1 MFFPDHA
8 AGEIIK
14 MALKEDL
21 GHGDLTTIYLIDP
34 SKKAKA
40 NIWAKE
46 DGVIAGLPAAKKVFD
61 IIGDIEFT
69 YQVIDGA
76 KVKKGTSLATL
87 YGNTA
92 GLLNGER
99 VALNF
104 LQRLSGIATKTKEL
118 VDKVD
123 AYRVKLAD
131 TRKTTPLLRV
141 LERYAVRVGGGF
153 NHRFGLADAILIKD
167 NHIHAVGGI
176 EKAVALARQK
186 SGHTVKIEVEVED
199 LRGVEK
205 ALAAGADIILLDNM
219 TTDTMAEAVK
229 LIAGRAITEASGGIT
244 EENIAATAAT
254 GVDVISLG
262 MLTHSVKSL
271 DISMDFY

>member
-1 MFFPDHA
+1 MFFPDHEA
-8 AGEIIK
+8 AKIIK
-14 MALKEDL
+14 MALQEDL
-21 GHGDLTTIYLIDP
+21 GYGDLTTMYLIDP
-34 SKKAKA
+34 AGKSKA

-46 DGVIAGLPAAKKVFD
+46 GGVIAGLPVAKKVFD
-61 IIGDIEFT
+61 LIGDVEFR
-69 YQVIDGA
+69 YEVREGA
-76 KVKKGTSLATL
+76 EVKRGTNLATL
-87 YGNTA
+87 YGKT
-92 GLLNGER
+92 GSLLSGER

-123 AYRVKLAD
+123 AYRVKVAD

-141 LERYAVRVGGGF
+141 LERYAVRVGGGY

-176 EKAVALARQK
+176 EKAVSLARQK

-199 LRGVEK
+199 LSGVEE
-205 ALAAGADIILLDNM
+205 ALAAAADIILLDNM
-219 TTDTMAEAVK
+219 ATEMMAEAVK
-229 LIAGRAITEASGGIT
+229 MIDGRAITEASGGIT
-244 EENIAATAAT
+244 GENIVAIAAT
-254 GVDVISLG
+254 GVDVVSLG

-271 DISMDFY
+271 DISLDFC